1 MLVSDSTRF
10 SADTALAKLK
20 EFQRATVEQ
29 VADVFYGKRSGTR
42 YLVADE
48 TGLGKSLIARGVIAK
63 AIEHLQDDDTVK
75 RIDIVYI
82 CSNADVARQ
91 NIKRLNVVGNEVN
104 LSTRLSLLAT
114 STHQLSAPTPGV
126 PKPVNLVSLT
136 PQTSFPD
143 RGWRTG
149 TAEER
154 ALLYLILRSE
164 LALTGARATAAL
176 RILQGTVTSR
186 EKFQERVTRY
196 EADLRDTA
204 ERHGAPL
211 LDPIIVTEF
220 LKLGRVRDKVTGT
233 SPLQAFQALL
243 DDTTGKRSVPGGYAA
258 AADVVIR
265 LRRTLAQAGVAA
277 LEPDLV
283 ILDEFQR
290 FTDLLKSDL
299 PVSELAHHMFN
310 YEAARVL
317 LLSATPYK
325 SYDLEDGDTGGP
337 GTSTHRSQFMDTLDF
352 LTAGL
357 RDADSHER
365 SEGISKLLSE
375 FRDAITTGQDPSGLR
390 DRLRDE
396 LLGVMCR
403 TERPS
408 AVVDSMVLESRLPA
422 KAVTTADV
430 RQYMGLS
437 KLADLVGARLPMD
450 VWKSVPALPNFMGD
464 TYQLGRSAAEQ
475 IEDPDVSEAIRRLN
489 RLDPNVVQHFDEL
502 PAQNPRLETL
512 IDSTTG
518 AGWQQLLW
526 VPPSIPYLTPG
537 GPFAKPESQ
546 TMTKKLVFSQWSA
559 TPTAVASLLSHDAS
573 RRIARSE
580 TAARH
585 NVTTSSENVSQR
597 LQFRR
602 RGTDLA
608 AMASF
613 MLFSPPSWPGGRDRP
628 TASGQCRRETVRPG
642 ICGG

>member
-1 MLVSDSTRF
+1 
-10 SADTALAKLK
+10 
-20 EFQRATVEQ
+20 
-29 VADVFYGKRSGTR
+29 
-42 YLVADE
+42 
-48 TGLGKSLIARGVIAK
+48 
-63 AIEHLQDDDTVK
+63 
-75 RIDIVYI
+75 
-82 CSNADVARQ
+82 
-91 NIKRLNVVGNEVN
+91 
-104 LSTRLSLLAT
+104 
-114 STHQLSAPTPGV
+114 
-126 PKPVNLVSLT
+126 
-136 PQTSFPD
+136 
-143 RGWRTG
+143 
-149 TAEER
+149 
-154 ALLYLILRSE
+154 
-164 LALTGARATAAL
+164 
-176 RILQGTVTSR
+176 
-186 EKFQERVTRY
+186 
-196 EADLRDTA
+196 
-204 ERHGAPL
+204 
-211 LDPIIVTEF
+211 
-220 LKLGRVRDKVTGT
+220 
-233 SPLQAFQALL
+233 
-243 DDTTGKRSVPGGYAA
+243 
-258 AADVVIR
+258 
-265 LRRTLAQAGVAA
+265 
-277 LEPDLV
+277 
-283 ILDEFQR
+283 
-290 FTDLLKSDL
+290 
-299 PVSELAHHMFN
+299 
-310 YEAARVL
+310 
-317 LLSATPYK
+317 
-325 SYDLEDGDTGGP
+325 
-337 GTSTHRSQFMDTLDF
+337 
-352 LTAGL
+352 
-357 RDADSHER
+357 
-365 SEGISKLLSE
+365 
-375 FRDAITTGQDPSGLR
+375 
-390 DRLRDE
+390 
-396 LLGVMCR
+396 MCR